1 MIQNVLPVVGAE
13 LNNYLK
19 SQFDLDQDRLVLS
32 NVMNQDGT
40 SALEGSN
47 KVVFSLINVEEE
59 STLKA
64 KTGTPFTG
72 GSFTSGGPDIHLNL
86 TVMFSA
92 IFQGKNYVESL
103 KFLSGIIYFFQ
114 SILVFNSS
122 KTTGLSSSIDKVCFD
137 ILTMPLNE
145 LHSVFHMLGMKYAPS
160 VLYKVRMLTFTS
172 SNIEDE
178 IPPISGLGYND

>member
-19 SQFDLDQDRLVLS
+19 SRFDLEQDRLVLS
-32 NVMNQDGT
+32 NLINQDGS

-59 STLKA
+59 PTLKTKSA
-64 KTGTPFTG
+64 AAYG
-72 GSFTSGGPDIHLNL
+72 GNGYASGGPDIHLNL

-114 SILVFNSS
+114 SKPVFNSS
-122 KTTGLSSSIDKVCFD
+122 NTTGLSSSVEKVCFD
-137 ILTMPLNE
+137 IMTMPLNE

-160 VLYKVRMLTFTS
+160 ILYKVRMLTFS
-172 SNIEDE
+172 SDTIEDE
-178 IPPISGLGYND
+178 IPRISGLGYND